1 MELIKDEVV
10 AVPGDQVFNN
20 DAQVRE
26 LNELQLALVGG
37 GVGDV
42 IIV

>member
-1 MELIKDEVV
+1 MEMLKDEMVS
-10 AVPGDQVFNN
+10 VPDNQVCNN
-20 DAQVRE
+20 DVQLRE

>member
-1 MELIKDEVV
+1 MDMLKDEMVAVAEVTVV
-10 AVPGDQVFNN
+10 ANE
-20 DAQVRE
+20 AQMSE

>member
-1 MELIKDEVV
+1 MEMLKDEMV
-10 AVPGDQVFNN
+10 AVAELVDG
-20 DAQVRE
+20 
-26 LNELQLALVGG
+26 LNESQLHDLSDLQLALVGG

>member
-1 MELIKDEVV
+1 MDMLKDEVV
-10 AVPGDQVFNN
+10 AIAEVTDVAN
-20 DAQVRE
+20 DEQMCE